1 MPNRRTLF
9 RWSSAVLPM
18 ATPWATLPARSQAR
32 KYPEKPIRFIVPFAA
47 GGGGDTMARF
57 LSQRLF
63 ERVGQTV
70 VVENKVGA
78 GGILGSD
85 FVLKS
90 APDGYTLL
98 NMSST
103 YPIQAAV
110 SKLPYDPIEDMQ
122 PIAMISRDPALV
134 IVGLNSPI
142 KTLNDLITAAKKN
155 PGKLTYGS
163 AGVGSIAHLGM
174 EELAFIVGIKLTH
187 VPYKGSS
194 QAFNDVIGNQIDM
207 MLTSATFGAPFV
219 KSNRVIG
226 LGVAGHQRVTTMPDL
241 ATFTELGYP
250 AFQVFD
256 WKALA
261 GPKGIP
267 AQVVSFLNAEVNAIL
282 SDKATAGKFEADGT
296 RMMGGTPEQMMA
308 QIKSDIE
315 RWKRVVE
322 KANVKVE

>member
-1 MPNRRTLF
+1 MLNRRTLF
-9 RWSSAVLPM
+9 LWSPAVLPM
-18 ATPWATLPARSQAR
+18 ATPWATLPARSQSR

-142 KTLNDLITAAKKN
+142 KTLNDLIAAAKKN
-155 PGKLTYGS
+155 PGKQHRGQSLGS
-163 AGVGSIAHLGM
+163 RILS
-174 EELAFIVGIKLTH
+174 GI
-187 VPYKGSS
+187 
-194 QAFNDVIGNQIDM
+194 
-207 MLTSATFGAPFV
+207 
-219 KSNRVIG
+219 RCG
-226 LGVAGHQRVTTMPDL
+226 LGRRSL
-241 ATFTELGYP
+241 
-250 AFQVFD
+250 
-256 WKALA
+256 
-261 GPKGIP
+261 I
-267 AQVVSFLNAEVNAIL
+267 
-282 SDKATAGKFEADGT
+282 
-296 RMMGGTPEQMMA
+296 
-308 QIKSDIE
+308 
-315 RWKRVVE
+315 
-322 KANVKVE
+322 